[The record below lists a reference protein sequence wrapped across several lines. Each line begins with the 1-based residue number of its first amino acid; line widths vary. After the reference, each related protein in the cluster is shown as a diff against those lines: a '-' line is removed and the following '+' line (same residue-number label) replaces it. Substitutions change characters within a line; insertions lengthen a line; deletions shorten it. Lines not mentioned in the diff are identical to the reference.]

1 MKPTQSQMQDLIG
14 TMKRAPSIT
23 EASKKISDAGITD
36 EYLAHCLLYESEAMV
51 WAAWSIAASGCAC
64 EACRATK
71 NQRSR

>member
-1 MKPTQSQMQDLIG
+1 MQNLIKSV
-14 TMKRAPSIT
+14 KRAPSIT
-23 EASKKISDAGITD
+23 DASKMIGDAGITD
-36 EYLAHCLLYESEAMV
+36 EYLAHCLLYESEAMA

>member
-1 MKPTQSQMQDLIG
+1 MIPEAALRTLIAQLK
-14 TMKRAPSIT
+14 TAPSISA
-23 EASKKISDAGITD
+23 ASRMITDAGITD